1 MKSKIALGARILL
14 GLIFL
19 VFGGMGLIMF
29 TTGDRFIK
37 MPAPEGVMATIMS
50 GFMATGYLM
59 ILVKFLEVL
68 SGIFLLTNRY
78 VNLALLFLG
87 AIVLNI
93 LCIHLFAEHSGL
105 PMAIVVTVLYLIV
118 LRDRWYAFKPLLD
131 KK

>member
-1 MKSKIALGARILL
+1 
-14 GLIFL
+14 
-19 VFGGMGLIMF
+19 MF